1 MAANLRQ
8 RRGVA
13 VDDKDLLRRHLIERL
28 MCDLTLDI
36 DAVCQERGA
45 DPRQFDTDLLLLTP
59 LQQDGLIEVTGRQFI
74 MIEAGR

>member
-1 MAANLRQ
+1 MSNIIDPADHPRANVDAENRA
-8 RRGVA
+8 RRAETVRA
-13 VDDKDLLRRHLIERL
+13 RKEELLNSA
-28 MCDLTLDI
+28 D
-36 DAVCQERGA
+36 QERGA